1 MPTPSSKTS
10 GKISPSPSL
19 SYDPIHLS
27 DSRRKMTL
35 NKNPITKNVVG
46 RPNNNNDDGDETD
59 LDIYSRSSVDEN
71 DERFLSTSS
80 SINLTNNSS
89 NLSTLTPIRNVEIGA
104 LIPLSSNG
112 DLRNDV
118 QVHFRYNPTYKLNNE
133 YK

>member
-1 MPTPSSKTS
+1 
-10 GKISPSPSL
+10 
-19 SYDPIHLS
+19 
-27 DSRRKMTL
+27 MTL

-118 QVHFRYNPTYKLNNE
+118 QVHFR
-133 YK
+133 